1 MAVAVPAGSTSHT
14 AVTLLVGRGAV
25 EAESTAMRAGGLALM
40 GVAAFAAHAA
50 ELPPDVE
57 RVLSGHAIPA
67 DNVSIVVQPVD
78 DSKPILSHL
87 PDVARSPASV
97 MKTVTTWSA
106 LEYLGPAY
114 TWPTEVYFLGA
125 FDGHKLDGDL
135 GIKGYGDPHLVV
147 EEVWKLLR
155 ALRRMGL
162 TEITGDLVLDDT
174 YFAIDEPDPGAFD
187 GQPYRTYNVVPNALL
202 MNFKAVQFQ
211 FMPDSARGRVTV
223 ATDPVLSNLNIDNN
237 LALGDGPCGGY
248 QAGISFTLSD
258 DTALERVVLDG
269 KFSRRCSVYTLG
281 RTVLQHDTFA
291 FGLFSTLWKEVG
303 GTFAGKLRK
312 EPIPADAT
320 RALVWRSKP
329 LGEIVRS
336 INKNSNNVMTRQLL
350 YTLGAEAAGAPGTR
364 ENGVAAVRELLTA
377 RGLNIDSLMLQN
389 GAGLSRDERAS
400 MQFLVDL
407 LREAYHSPYA
417 PEFIASLSLGG
428 LDGTTRGRFDSTEPA
443 QVMHLKTG
451 RLDHVSAVAGYV
463 RAANHKTYVVAVVMN
478 SPEAHRGPGQE
489 LEEAV
494 LRYTLAQGNRGLG
507 ARSAA
512 DTSQATPP

>member
-1 MAVAVPAGSTSHT
+1 
-14 AVTLLVGRGAV
+14 L
-25 EAESTAMRAGGLALM
+25 
-40 GVAAFAAHAA
+40 AAFAAPAA
-50 ELPPDVE
+50 ELAPEVE
-57 RVLSGHAIPA
+57 RVLTGHAIPA
-67 DNVSIVVQPVD
+67 TDVSIVVQAVD
-78 DSKPILSHL
+78 DSKPLLSHL
-87 PDVARSPASV
+87 ADVPRSPASV

-114 TWPTEVYFLGA
+114 TWRTEVYFLGA
-125 FDGHKLDGDL
+125 FDGEKLDGDL
-135 GIKGYGDPHLVV
+135 GIKGYGDPQLVV

-162 TEITGDLVLDDT
+162 KEITGDLVLDDT
-174 YFAIDEPDPGAFD
+174 YFAIDEPEPGAFD

-211 FMPDSARGRVTV
+211 FMPDATRGRVNV
-223 ATDPVLSNLNIDNN
+223 ATDPVLSNLKIDNN
-237 LALGDGPCGGY
+237 LALVDGSCGGY
-248 QAGISFTLSD
+248 NAGISFDHADADADS
-258 DTALERVVLDG
+258 LEHVVLGG
-269 KFSRRCSVYTLG
+269 KFSRRCNVYTLS

-291 FGLFSTLWKEVG
+291 YGLISSLWKEVG
-303 GTFAGKLRK
+303 GSFSGKLRR

-320 RALVWRSKP
+320 PAFVWRSKP

-364 ENGVAAVRELLTA
+364 DNGVAVVRELLKA
-377 RGLNIDSLMLQN
+377 RGLDTSSLMLQN

-400 MQFLVDL
+400 MGFLADL
-407 LREAYHSPYA
+407 LRAAYESAYA

-428 LDGTTRGRFDSTEPA
+428 LDGTTRGRFNSSSEPL

-463 RAANHKTYVVAVVMN
+463 HAANDKTYVVAVVMN
-478 SPEAHRGPGQE
+478 SPDAHRGPGQE

-494 LRYTLAQGNRGLG
+494 LRYTLGQRKGGVGPVLTG
-507 ARSAA
+507 SATLPGPTA
-512 DTSQATPP
+512 GPSGEP

>member
-1 MAVAVPAGSTSHT
+1 MR
-14 AVTLLVGRGAV
+14 VGGI
-25 EAESTAMRAGGLALM
+25 ALIAA
-40 GVAAFAAHAA
+40 AAFAAHAD
-50 ELPPDVE
+50 ELPPEVA
-57 RVLSGHAIPA
+57 RVLTGHGISA
-67 DNVSIVVQPVD
+67 DDVSIVVEAVD
-78 DSKPILSHL
+78 DAKPTLAHL
-87 PDVARSPASV
+87 PDVPRSPASV
-97 MKTVTTWSA
+97 MKTITTWSA

-114 TWPTEVYFLGA
+114 TWPTEVYFLGE
-125 FDGHKLDGDL
+125 FDGTKLDGDL
-135 GIKGYGDPHLVV
+135 GLKGYGDPQLVV

-162 TEITGDLVLDDT
+162 TEITGDLVLDDS

-211 FMPDSARGRVTV
+211 FMADAAHGRVGV
-223 ATDPVLSNLNIDNN
+223 ATDPVLSNLKIDNN
-237 LALGDGPCGGY
+237 LALVDGPCAGY
-248 QAGISFTLSD
+248 QAGISFNYAD
-258 DTALERVVLDG
+258 PDTLERVVLDG
-269 KFSRRCSVYTLG
+269 KFSRRCNVYGMG

-291 FGLFSTLWKEVG
+291 FGLFSQLWKEVG
-303 GTFAGKLRK
+303 GSFSGKLRK
-312 EPIPADAT
+312 AEIPAEAT
-320 RALVWRSKP
+320 PALVWRSKP

-364 ENGVAAVRELLTA
+364 ENGVATVRELLTA
-377 RGLNIDSLMLQN
+377 RGLNVDSLMLQN

-400 MQFLVDL
+400 MQLLVDL
-407 LREAYHSPYA
+407 LRAAYRSPYA

-428 LDGTTRGRFDSTEPA
+428 LDGTTRGRFDTPDPS

-463 RAANHKTYVVAVVMN
+463 RAANDKTYVVAVVMN
-478 SPEAHRGPGQE
+478 SPDAHRGPGQE

-494 LRYTLAQGNRGLG
+494 LRYAL
-507 ARSAA
+507 
-512 DTSQATPP
+512 SQH